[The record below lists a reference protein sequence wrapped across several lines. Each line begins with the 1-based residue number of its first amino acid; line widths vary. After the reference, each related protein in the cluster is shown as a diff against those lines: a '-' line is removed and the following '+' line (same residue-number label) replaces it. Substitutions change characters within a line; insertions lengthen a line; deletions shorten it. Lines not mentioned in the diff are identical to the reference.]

1 MNSETAVRNI
11 TQAASMFLDTSISL
25 HSFNEL
31 VRLDLRDM
39 SQTDIEHIV
48 IDLAIT
54 LISYKRIVLNSENN
68 KA

>member
-25 HSFNEL
+25 PSFNEL

-54 LISYKRIVLNSENN
+54 LISYKRIVLNSEN
-68 KA
+68 KEA

>member
-1 MNSETAVRNI
+1 MNSETVVRNI

-25 HSFNEL
+25 HSFKEL

-39 SQTDIEHIV
+39 SQTDIENIM

-54 LISYKRIVLNSENN
+54 LVSYKHIVLNSENN
-68 KA
+68 EA